1 METKEIIIPQG
12 WEIDEV
18 EDNKIIIKEI
28 KKELPKTWEE
38 CIAKILEENQIP
50 FQREYSFCDLVY
62 KSPLKFDFA
71 IFSKNGV
78 LSHLIEFDG
87 KQHFEINNFFG
98 GEEEFQ
104 KNKIRD
110 ELKNNYCIE
119 NKIPLIRI
127 KYDEEINLER
137 IMDYGTYECSTERT

>member
-1 METKEIIIPQG
+1 MNI
-12 WEIDEV
+12 
-18 EDNKIIIKEI
+18 
-28 KKELPKTWEE
+28 
-38 CIAKILEENQIP
+38 
-50 FQREYSFCDLVY
+50 VY
-62 KSPLKFDFA
+62 EKLKA
-71 IFSKNGV
+71 
-78 LSHLIEFDG
+78 LSNLIEFDG

>member
-1 METKEIIIPQG
+1 MRASFK
-12 WEIDEV
+12 
-18 EDNKIIIKEI
+18 
-28 KKELPKTWEE
+28 
-38 CIAKILEENQIP
+38 CYEEN
-50 FQREYSFCDLVY
+50 
-62 KSPLKFDFA
+62 
-71 IFSKNGV
+71 
-78 LSHLIEFDG
+78 
-87 KQHFEINNFFG
+87 G

-137 IMDYGTYECSTERT
+137 IMNYGTYECSTERT